1 MWSNDGYSEQP
12 SHPDAGGVNTLG
24 GPAAFAPPAG
34 APTHGAQ
41 LAVTAPHMAS
51 APGYLAPAPA
61 PSSGALDGAF
71 DVPPTLSERI
81 ELCKFLAQANLM
93 PAALRGEPANVLLI
107 MHKAMALQLPLGV
120 ALEHLHVI
128 DGKVGHSAELLRV
141 LLRRAGHRLD
151 WPTSSDKEV
160 VGELTL
166 RHDPKHPRRAKFT
179 MADAQRM
186 ELVNKKNWRLDPESM
201 LIARCTTRLVSRHC
215 PEVSVALGNLS
226 AIDFEDVDAEP
237 VKASAEVDRDHGEPA
252 VEVLLREAAAASTVD
267 ELKDI
272 GGRAKDAKLLDAP
285 IEGGGTVQE
294 ALLRRM
300 DEISKARKASADKP
314 PADPPAEK
322 AEGSRSGKATAR

>member
-1 MWSNDGYSEQP
+1 MWSNDGYPNAQGNGTVGVVHAPVDGAIANSYQP
-12 SHPDAGGVNTLG
+12 PATGIPIQVTPAGVPTADLPVPVGAMSSGTLG
-24 GPAAFAPPAG
+24 I
-34 APTHGAQ
+34 
-41 LAVTAPHMAS
+41 
-51 APGYLAPAPA
+51 
-61 PSSGALDGAF
+61 PSTLDGQIRVS
-71 DVPPTLSERI
+71 DLLSNAS
-81 ELCKFLAQANLM
+81 LLPK
-93 PAALRGEPANVLLI
+93 ALQGQPANIFLI
-107 MHKAMALQLPLGV
+107 MQKAIALGIPLTV